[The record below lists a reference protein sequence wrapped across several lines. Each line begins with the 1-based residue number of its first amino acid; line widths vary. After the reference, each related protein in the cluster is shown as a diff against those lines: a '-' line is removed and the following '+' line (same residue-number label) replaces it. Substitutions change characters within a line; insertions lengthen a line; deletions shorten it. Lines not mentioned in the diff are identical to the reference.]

1 MVAAVLTLLWRDD
14 PLNPLDC
21 EGIKEMLTVEQKQ
34 AYVNDGYFT
43 VEETVPKA
51 LIEEIRH
58 EVELITEQK
67 RGGVLAGDYEWW
79 SDHTI
84 PDPIRYQK
92 IIQRLL
98 ELPTVMEPVQALIG
112 SDIFLLITDLAII
125 RAGTGYIAWHQD
137 HGYLVEV
144 LIAPESKSTNV
155 LNDDAFRLVLPVVQQ
170 TTVFITIY
178 LQDTDNTMGAM
189 RVIPSSHQWEHS
201 LDPSSANS
209 LDAEICLPLPGG
221 AAMFYTPTVW
231 HTAAANTSITD
242 YRMLTLIFTKNNI
255 KPLLV
260 DALKGR
266 I

>member
-1 MVAAVLTLLWRDD
+1 
-14 PLNPLDC
+14 
-21 EGIKEMLTVEQKQ
+21 MLTAEQKQ
-34 AYVNDGYFT
+34 AYTNDGYFT
-43 VEETVPKA
+43 VEEAVPKA

-79 SDHTI
+79 SEHTI
-84 PDPIRYQK
+84 PDPVRYQK

-98 ELPTVMEPVQALIG
+98 ELPTVMGPVQALIG

-137 HGYLVEV
+137 HGYVVEV
-144 LIAPESKSTNV
+144 LNALASMSKNE
-155 LNDDAFRLVLPVVQQ
+155 LNDDALRLLVPVANQAM
-170 TTVFITIY
+170 VFITIY
-178 LQDTDNTMGAM
+178 LQDTDNTMGTM

-201 LDPSSANS
+201 LDSSSANS
-209 LDAEICLPLPGG
+209 LNAEICLSLPGG

-260 DALKGR
+260 DALKR
-266 I
+266 II

>member
-1 MVAAVLTLLWRDD
+1 
-14 PLNPLDC
+14 
-21 EGIKEMLTVEQKQ
+21 MLTAEQKQ

-43 VEETVPKA
+43 LEETVPKA
-51 LIEEIRH
+51 LVEEIRH

-67 RGGVLAGDYEWW
+67 RGGVLPGDYEWW

-98 ELPTVMEPVQALIG
+98 ELPTVMESVQALIG
-112 SDIFLLITDLAII
+112 SDISLLISDLAII

-137 HGYLVEV
+137 HGYVVEV
-144 LIAPESKSTNV
+144 LNTLASKSTNG
-155 LNDDAFRLVLPVVQQ
+155 LNDDALLLLVPVANQA
-170 TTVFITIY
+170 TVFITIY
-178 LQDTDNTMGAM
+178 LQNTDNAMGAL
-189 RVIPSSHQWEHS
+189 RVIPSSHRWEHS

-209 LDAEICLPLPGG
+209 LDTEICLPLPGG
-221 AAMFYTPTVW
+221 AAMFYTPTIW
-231 HTAAANTSITD
+231 HTAAANTSTTN
-242 YRMLTLIFTKNNI
+242 YWTLTLIFTKNNI
-255 KPLLV
+255 EPLLV